1 MAVVTPAS
9 RTGRGETDGEVDRL
23 AGERMRR
30 AAGGSGGGGGGDDGR
45 GDGEDGREGGAEI
58 GTEQAAAWF
67 RQP

>member
-30 AAGGSGGGGGGDDGR
+30 AAGGGGGGGDDGR
-45 GDGEDGREGGAEI
+45 GDAEDGREGGAEI
-58 GTEQAAAWF
+58 GIEQAAAWF

>member
-30 AAGGSGGGGGGDDGR
+30 AAGGSGGGDDGR
-45 GDGEDGREGGAEI
+45 GDAEDGREGGAEI